1 MWSKWFYRIAS
12 VLLVLFA
19 VGHTLGFRKT
29 PPEWGVDSL
38 VSAMRTLHFSAQGF
52 DRTYYDFYVG
62 FGLFVS
68 VLLLFAAVV
77 VWQLGGMSRETLAAI
92 PGIRWSLVVC
102 FVVVTVL
109 SWRYFFVVPIIS
121 SGLISLFLT
130 VGAWFS
136 GKSR

>member
-1 MWSKWFYRIAS
+1 MSSKWFYRIAS

-29 PPEWGVDSL
+29 PPEWGVDSI

-68 VLLLFAAVV
+68 VLLLFTAAV

-102 FVVVTVL
+102 FIVVDGAELALLLHGADHFLRANFIVFD
-109 SWRYFFVVPIIS
+109 SGSVVQ
-121 SGLISLFLT
+121 
-130 VGAWFS
+130 
-136 GKSR
+136 R